1 MDTQLFWAGRILA
14 VVGAVAILVSIPG
27 VGLPGILGVQE
38 LPGKVVLAIA
48 TTVLAVG
55 SLLIGVSHQEQPV

>member
-1 MDTQLFWAGRILA
+1 MDTQLSWVGRILA

-38 LPGKVVLAIA
+38 FPGKIVLAIA
-48 TTVLAVG
+48 TIVLAVG
-55 SLLIGVSHQEQPV
+55 SLLIGVSKQEQPV